1 MYNILLF
8 TGVLVLVF
16 VCVLAMLFI
25 LMQRPNANAGMGSA
39 LGGAATESVF
49 GGETTSVLTK
59 STSVLITVFF
69 LLCIG
74 LYFAFV
80 ARGTHQKDSAANLSI
95 EQAEQKTAAESSL
108 YTDENGNP
116 LTVETTLPAEET
128 ASVPAEQPPAA
139 PAEPV
144 PAPEEQAPAAPEE
157 QPASAPAGDPA
168 Q

>member
-16 VCVLAMLFI
+16 VCILAVLFI

-49 GGETTSVLTK
+49 GGETMSVLTK
-59 STSVLITVFF
+59 TTSVLITIFF

-80 ARGTHQKDSAANLSI
+80 ARGERQAAPAADLTLQETQAVE
-95 EQAEQKTAAESSL
+95 EQSL
-108 YTDENGNP
+108 YTDADGNP
-116 LTVETTLPAEET
+116 ISMEP
-128 ASVPAEQPPAA
+128 VPAEQPAN
-139 PAEPV
+139 
-144 PAPEEQAPAAPEE
+144 PEQ
-157 QPASAPAGDPA
+157 
-168 Q
+168 